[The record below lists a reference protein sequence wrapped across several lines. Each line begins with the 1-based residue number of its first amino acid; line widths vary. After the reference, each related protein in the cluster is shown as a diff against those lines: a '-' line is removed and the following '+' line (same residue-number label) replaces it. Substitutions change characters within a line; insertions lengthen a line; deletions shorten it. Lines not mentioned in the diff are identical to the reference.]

1 MDFANTCIIPKRKL
15 WLLLDEFQKH
25 KSKFQFELE
34 REMKRKRD
42 SEAAEEEGSQPSS
55 PGLQDA
61 KTQKVPAQPGTEGEI
76 DWNLRAA
83 EAKRRL
89 GEEALGEEERDR
101 LWLELGRAHA
111 KLADW
116 HEALDAVRKV
126 ARRTL
131 AVRAPDCCSL
141 CYARAMTQA
150 AMDAR
155 TRTELSS

>member
-1 MDFANTCIIPKRKL
+1 
-15 WLLLDEFQKH
+15 
-25 KSKFQFELE
+25 
-34 REMKRKRD
+34 MKRKRE
-42 SEAAEEEGSQPSS
+42 SEAAEEEGLPSS
-55 PGLQDA
+55 PGLQDV
-61 KTQKVPAQPGTEGEI
+61 KTSQKVPAQPGTEGEI

-89 GEEALGEEERDR
+89 GEETLGGEERDR

-141 CYARAMTQA
+141 LSACTMTQA
-150 AMDAR
+150 AMHAR
-155 TRTELSS
+155 TPTHRAVESR